1 MERIV
6 SLVEQLQQALQRNA
20 DATQMLVLTNMLR
33 AELEQSLQQTQQ
45 PAGSNRV
52 AVVLPAA
59 RIATVTTETRT
70 ETAPVTATATRLV
83 PPAIVTEEEK
93 PVEKIVEVLQIDEE
107 EVEAELEEIRLKA
120 EFAKKVE
127 AQQHQQKPVLLF
139 DEEPEVPTLI
149 HQPTHEEP
157 KTTPVPAPTIVANK
171 ELNEV
176 MNGRQLSLNDQLGT
190 GHAEIVHKLS
200 ESNAIKDLKKAIGIN
215 DRFVFIN
222 ELFRGDEV
230 MYERSIKTI
239 NNFSIY
245 PEAQYWIERELKI
258 KLGWDNN
265 RPAVQEFYSLVKRRF
280 S

>member
-33 AELEQSLQQTQQ
+33 AELEHTLQQTQQ
-45 PAGSNRV
+45 TAGSNRV

-59 RIATVTTETRT
+59 RVTA
-70 ETAPVTATATRLV
+70 APVEVKAEPVPVVAAPKLV
-83 PPAIVTEEEK
+83 PPAIVTVEEK
-93 PVEKIVEVLQIDEE
+93 SAEKIVEVLQIDEE
-107 EVEAELEEIRLKA
+107 EIEAELEEIRLKA
-120 EFAKKVE
+120 EFARKVE

-139 DEEPEVPTLI
+139 DEEPEVPTLV
-149 HQPTHEEP
+149 HQPNYEEP
-157 KTTPVPAPTIVANK
+157 KAVPVSAPAAGK
-171 ELNEV
+171 EVNEII
-176 MNGRQLSLNDQLGT
+176 NGKQLSLNDQLGN
-190 GHAEIVHKLS
+190 GHPEIVHKLS
-200 ESNAIKDLKKAIGIN
+200 EATAIKDLKKAIGIN

-245 PEAQYWIERELKI
+245 PEAQYWMERELKI
-258 KLGWDNN
+258 KLGWDND
-265 RPAVQEFYSLVKRRF
+265 RPATQEFYALVKRRF

>member
-33 AELEQSLQQTQQ
+33 AELEQTLQQTQQ
-45 PAGSNRV
+45 PAGTNRV

-59 RIATVTTETRT
+59 RIAA
-70 ETAPVTATATRLV
+70 APAERNEVPSLVTAATPKLV
-83 PPAIVTEEEK
+83 PPAVVMVEEK

-107 EVEAELEEIRLKA
+107 EIEAELEEIRLKA

-139 DEEPEVPTLI
+139 DEEPEVPTLV
-149 HQPTHEEP
+149 HQPTFEQP
-157 KTTPVPAPTIVANK
+157 KPTPVVAAAAGK
-171 ELNEV
+171 ELNESI
-176 MNGRQLSLNDQLGT
+176 NGKQLSLNDQLGS
-190 GHAEIVHKLS
+190 GHTDIVHKLTEATS
-200 ESNAIKDLKKAIGIN
+200 IRDLKKAIGIN

-265 RPAVQEFYSLVKRRF
+265 RPAVQEFYALVKRRF

>member
-45 PAGSNRV
+45 SAGSNRV

-70 ETAPVTATATRLV
+70 EAAPVTVTATRLV

-139 DEEPEVPTLI
+139 DEEPEVPTLV
-149 HQPTHEEP
+149 HQPTYEEP
-157 KTTPVPAPTIVANK
+157 KAAPAPAPTTVANK

-190 GHAEIVHKLS
+190 GHSEIVHKLS
-200 ESNAIKDLKKAIGIN
+200 ESNTIKDLKKAIGIN

-222 ELFRGDEV
+222 ELFRGDEA

-258 KLGWDNN
+258 KLGWDND
-265 RPAVQEFYSLVKRRF
+265 RLAVQEFYSLVKRRF

>member
-20 DATQMLVLTNMLR
+20 DAAQMLVLTNMLR
-33 AELEQSLQQTQQ
+33 AELEHTLQQTQQ
-45 PAGSNRV
+45 PAGTNRV

-59 RIATVTTETRT
+59 RIAAAPTEVKT
-70 ETAPVTATATRLV
+70 EPAPVTVAAPKLV
-83 PPAIVTEEEK
+83 PPTVVKVEEK
-93 PVEKIVEVLQIDEE
+93 TVEKIVEVLQIDEE
-107 EVEAELEEIRLKA
+107 EIEAELEEIRLKA

-127 AQQHQQKPVLLF
+127 AQQHQKPVLLF
-139 DEEPEVPTLI
+139 DEEPEVPTLV
-149 HQPTHEEP
+149 HQPNYEEP
-157 KTTPVPAPTIVANK
+157 KPAPVSATAPAPGK
-171 ELNEV
+171 ELNEII
-176 MNGRQLSLNDQLGT
+176 NGKQLSLNDQLGS
-190 GHAEIVHKLS
+190 GHTEIVHKLTEATS
-200 ESNAIKDLKKAIGIN
+200 IRDLKKAIGIN

-258 KLGWDNN
+258 KLGWDND
-265 RPAVQEFYSLVKRRF
+265 RPAVQEFYALVKRRF

>member
-20 DATQMLVLTNMLR
+20 DAAQMLVLTNMLR
-33 AELEQSLQQTQQ
+33 AELEHTLQQTQQ
-45 PAGSNRV
+45 PAGTNRV

-59 RIATVTTETRT
+59 RIAASPVELKEEPAQVTVA
-70 ETAPVTATATRLV
+70 APKLV
-83 PPAIVTEEEK
+83 PPAIVMVEEK

-107 EVEAELEEIRLKA
+107 EIEAELEEIRLKA

-139 DEEPEVPTLI
+139 DEEPEVPTLV
-149 HQPTHEEP
+149 HQPRYEQP
-157 KTTPVPAPTIVANK
+157 KPTPVAAPAPGK

-176 MNGRQLSLNDQLGT
+176 INGKQLSLNDQLGS
-190 GHAEIVHKLS
+190 GHTEIVHKLTEATS
-200 ESNAIKDLKKAIGIN
+200 IRDLKKAIGIN

-258 KLGWDNN
+258 KLGWDND
-265 RPAVQEFYSLVKRRF
+265 RPAVQEFYALVKRRF